1 MTEPR
6 SETSGTSEANQANR
20 ADHLPNDSNDPA
32 GNRAE
37 EARKPFLFGQRFSE
51 KEEKQITLYMVS
63 GIVLAELAIT
73 LGAVIHSITNAT
85 VGADGTPQFRFPWL
99 GYLVAMLVAPA
110 VILLLAQLVGLVFS
124 RPAGGG
130 QDTLENVPPRVRTL
144 YALVHGAPT
153 ILVLLAVVL
162 IGAAVY
168 YLDGVL
174 ALLLKIGDS
183 FQTIAIW
190 LIGGFTAAWIVS
202 YAVRAAAHYKLRQME
217 AEYAFRRDVLERTGM
232 VLLDARHAPFTDS
245 RLLPAHD
252 PDAPAALNPGD
263 TRALPQAETGPFPP
277 DGTDGPCGP
286 TADGSGGS
294 DESGAPRTPSAA
306 QGAAPHAGEIIDTEA
321 VPAHVEKPAGAEA
334 SS

>member
-6 SETSGTSEANQANR
+6 SETTRSTPGAGAANQTDR
-20 ADHLPNDSNDPA
+20 ATGRPEDKGEPA
-32 GNRAE
+32 GTRSGG
-37 EARKPFLFGQRFSE
+37 ARKPLLFGQRFSE
-51 KEEKQITLYMVS
+51 KEEKQIALYMVT

-85 VGADGTPQFRFPWL
+85 VGADGTPQFHFPWL

-110 VILLLAQLVGLVFS
+110 VILLLVQLVGLVFS

-130 QDTLENVPPRVRTL
+130 EDALENVPPRVRAL

-162 IGAAVY
+162 IGVAVY

-190 LIGGFTAAWIVS
+190 LVGGFSAAWIVS

-232 VLLDARHAPFTDS
+232 VLLDARHAPHTEC
-245 RLLPAHD
+245 RLLPA
-252 PDAPAALNPGD
+252 DAPNAPGALDCGS
-263 TRALPQAETGPFPP
+263 TRALPQAETGPLPP
-277 DGTDGPCGP
+277 NAPSESEGPS
-286 TADGSGGS
+286 GSG
-294 DESGAPRTPSAA
+294 ESGVSQTPSTTHRD
-306 QGAAPHAGEIIDTEA
+306 APQEGEIIDTDA
-321 VPAHVEKPAGAEA
+321 VPTRTDAPGRRE
-334 SS
+334 